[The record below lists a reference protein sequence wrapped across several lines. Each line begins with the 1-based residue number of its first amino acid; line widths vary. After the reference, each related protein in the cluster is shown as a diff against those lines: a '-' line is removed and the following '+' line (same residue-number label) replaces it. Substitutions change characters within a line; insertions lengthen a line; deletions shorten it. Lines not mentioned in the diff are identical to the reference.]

1 MLKYLFMSKIECCC
15 CFYMFFWYCYKS
27 IMECFGKI
35 SIVDKIESDN
45 ISDYWIDINLFDV
58 YCFCY
63 CV

>member
-1 MLKYLFMSKIECCC
+1 
-15 CFYMFFWYCYKS
+15 MFFWYCYKS